1 MQDRYKT
8 ERKVDNVQ
16 DLLLLVSLIS
26 RLTKKTLLAILL
38 HLNFSL
44 LPNSLQ
50 RSDYVF
56 VE

>member
-50 RSDYVF
+50 HSDYVF
-56 VE
+56 ME